1 MHVTKIN
8 KVLRYLISV
17 SITANVAILAIDY
30 LTRNSADGAYTSLA
44 NVLTLALILSL
55 MVTVFTVIGVLI
67 KARGN
72 FKVIESPTWVLLACW
87 MVVLFATLP
96 LEEWITSQSYRRG
109 A

>member
-1 MHVTKIN
+1 MIN
-8 KVLRYLISV
+8 KALRCLIFV
-17 SITANVAILAIDY
+17 SITTNAAVLAIDY
-30 LTRNSADGAYTSLA
+30 FTRNSADSAYSSLA

-55 MVTVFTVIGVLI
+55 TVTVFTIISVLI

-72 FKVIESPTWVLLACW
+72 FKVIESSTWMLLACW
-87 MVVLFATLP
+87 VAILIATLP